1 MKKQVQLLC
10 MMALIAIVGL
20 TSCTKKPEK
29 PEDLIVG
36 KWKITE
42 FQMCDSNG
50 DNILPDAF
58 GETWSFEEDGSFNG
72 WCLLWQ
78 HQSNPYLYSNY
89 TIDGEELTIR
99 GGDFVFSDEE
109 IMFTLDINSIT
120 EKELSV
126 SGKWRYGKWKDDYH
140 EWMESG
146 TISASLKK

>member
-1 MKKQVQLLC
+1 MKKQLNMLC
-10 MMALIAIVGL
+10 MMTLIAIVGL
-20 TSCTKKPEK
+20 TSCTKKLEK

-50 DNILPDAF
+50 ENFLPDSY
-58 GETWSFEEDGSFNG
+58 GETWSFKEDGSFNG

-78 HQSNPYLYSNY
+78 HQDDAYLSSTY
-89 TIDGEELTIR
+89 TVDDEELTIR
-99 GGDFVFSDEE
+99 GGDFVSHDEE
-109 IMFTLDINSIT
+109 IMFTLDINTIT

-140 EWMESG
+140 EWLESG
-146 TISASLKK
+146 LITASFKR